1 MRWKLGGKAILFSCS
16 WTAAPHEPTPPRKW
30 CVPCGFSAWSWAWWA
45 RFGYGAFIFSSCLL
59 SGGYF
64 AEFAGLS
71 QCDACPHTRSAL
83 PALGHEGKF
92 PDGPNIS
99 RAQGNRTLRGRLRGN
114 NVCKFTGEA
123 LTFVTQ
129 AYNIFFKGKISWPAW
144 LPQSLEI
151 VNAS

>member
-1 MRWKLGGKAILFSCS
+1 MSQPPLGNDVFRVDFLPGPERGGHGLGMVPLFSLL
-16 WTAAPHEPTPPRKW
+16 A
-30 CVPCGFSAWSWAWWA
+30 
-45 RFGYGAFIFSSCLL
+45 LL

-64 AEFAGLS
+64 AELAGLS

-99 RAQGNRTLRGRLRGN
+99 RAQGNMTLRGRLRGN
-114 NVCKFTGEA
+114 NVCKFTGEV

-144 LPQSLEI
+144 LLQSLEI